1 MTHIVLF
8 CLRSCRLHCGSR
20 IARTV
25 DGALRAPDGPEMPGR
40 PGSPPWPANEIG
52 VFGWALA
59 AGAGLTEL
67 SRANA
72 VLFVSMHVVGG
83 AVLVY
88 LGVTA

>member
-1 MTHIVLF
+1 
-8 CLRSCRLHCGSR
+8 
-20 IARTV
+20 
-25 DGALRAPDGPEMPGR
+25 MPGR